1 MDIFIGESEE
11 ASSKSLLH
19 EVKSLIHA
27 LMQLFS
33 VKITHVRLMFLK
45 DLLSTLQTKVLGTF
59 I

>member
-1 MDIFIGESEE
+1 MTVDIFISESEE

-33 VKITHVRLMFLK
+33 VKITRSAYVP
-45 DLLSTLQTKVLGTF
+45 
-59 I
+59 

>member
-1 MDIFIGESEE
+1 MDIFISESEE

-33 VKITHVRLMFLK
+33 VKITRSAYVP
-45 DLLSTLQTKVLGTF
+45 
-59 I
+59 